1 MALPRSIR
9 TAKTATVAS
18 DPLDGLAARVYEM
31 LANDTQAR
39 LAKARVGTWLRAL
52 LDTLFPQAAEQ
63 TYATPGDLRD
73 ALDASATELRSLLR
87 PLEGEIDDPARVA
100 AAFFQVLPEIHRQL
114 MVDATTIERGDPA
127 AESVDEVILAYP
139 GFLAIAAHRIA
150 HRFYELG
157 VPLLPR
163 VLSEWA
169 HERTGIDIHPGATL
183 GHPVVIDHGTGIVIG
198 ETAVLGNNVKLY
210 QGVTLGALSVT
221 KSLASTKRHPT
232 IENDVV
238 IYANATILGGDTV
251 IGEGSVIGGN
261 TWITSSVPSN
271 SIVFQRSEVQ
281 VRQGRTDFDAP
292 DFVI

>member
-114 MVDATTIERGDPA
+114 MVDATAIERGDPA

-163 VLSEWA
+163 VLSEW
-169 HERTGIDIHPGATL
+169 RTSG
-183 GHPVVIDHGTGIVIG
+183 
-198 ETAVLGNNVKLY
+198 
-210 QGVTLGALSVT
+210 
-221 KSLASTKRHPT
+221 LASTSTLARPS
-232 IENDVV
+232 
-238 IYANATILGGDTV
+238 DTP
-251 IGEGSVIGGN
+251 
-261 TWITSSVPSN
+261 SS
-271 SIVFQRSEVQ
+271 
-281 VRQGRTDFDAP
+281 
-292 DFVI
+292 